1 MTTPRPIVIIGVG
14 NDYRTDDG
22 AGLQVARLLRE
33 LHLPNVR
40 AIDGVADGTDLIN
53 AWQGADAVFVID
65 SVISG
70 TGPGT
75 IHRFDGLV
83 DNIREDIFPGYSTHA
98 FSIPKTINLARAID
112 QLPKTLIIY
121 GIEADS
127 VSSGSGLSPLVSSGV
142 DEVVRRIKTE
152 VEWRRQTTE
161 MK

>member
-22 AGLQVARLLRE
+22 AGLHAARSLKE
-33 LHLPNVR
+33 LQWPEVR
-40 AIDGVADGTDLIN
+40 IIDGIADGTDLIN

-65 SVISG
+65 SVVSG
-70 TGPGT
+70 AVPGT

-127 VSSGSGLSPLVSSGV
+127 VSSGSGLSPLVSFGV
-142 DEVVRRIKTE
+142 DEVVRRIKAE
-152 VEWRRQTTE
+152 VELRRQMTD